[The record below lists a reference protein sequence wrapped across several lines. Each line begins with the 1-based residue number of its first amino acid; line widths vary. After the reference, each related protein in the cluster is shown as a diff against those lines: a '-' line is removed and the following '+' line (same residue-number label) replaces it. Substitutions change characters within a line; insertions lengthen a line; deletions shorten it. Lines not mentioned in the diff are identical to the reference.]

1 LTTDKM
7 LKLAA
12 FALLVAVAAAHTDAN
27 WEIYKSH
34 YNKNYR
40 GDEHVYRRYIWQAN
54 LKTIEEHNK
63 LFAKGLKS
71 YYLGENEF
79 ADLTGQEFVRMMN
92 GMNVTK
98 EHAKFQSGK
107 FRAVLP
113 TAVDWRQKGFV
124 TPVKNQGQCG
134 SCWAFSTTGSLE
146 GQHFKATNQLVSLS
160 ESNLVDCSKRWGNN
174 GCEGGLMD
182 NAFKYIKENNGIDT
196 EMSYPYVPQ
205 DRPCKFQKSSVGA
218 HLQSFTDV
226 TSGDEDALQKAVAEV
241 GPISVA
247 IDASHQSFQ
256 LYRGGVYDEPN
267 CSSRQ
272 LDHGV
277 LAVGYGTYQ
286 GQDYWMVKNSWGPQ
300 WGLQGY
306 IMMSRNKDN
315 QCGIAT
321 QASYPTL
328 VSVKN

>member
-1 LTTDKM
+1 M
-7 LKLAA
+7 LNLAA
-12 FALLVAVAAAHTDAN
+12 FAILFAVAAAHTDAN
-27 WEIYKSH
+27 WAVYKTH
-34 YNKNYR
+34 YNKQYR
-40 GDEHVYRRYIWQAN
+40 GDEHIYRRYIWQSN
-54 LKTIEEHNK
+54 LKAIEEHNE
-63 LFAKGLKS
+63 LYAKGLKS
-71 YYLGENEF
+71 FYLGENEF
-79 ADLTGQEFVRMMN
+79 TDLTNQEFVSMMN

-98 EHAKFQSGK
+98 EPGKFESGK

-146 GQHFKATNQLVSLS
+146 GQHFRATGKLVSLS
-160 ESNLVDCSKRWGNN
+160 ESNLVDCSRAYGNN
-174 GCEGGLMD
+174 GCKGGLMD
-182 NAFKYIKENNGIDT
+182 NAFKYIKDNNGIDT

-205 DRPCKFQKSSVGA
+205 TRSCKFQASNVGA

-226 TSGDEDALQKAVAEV
+226 TSGDEDALMKAVAEV
-241 GPISVA
+241 GPVSVA
-247 IDASHQSFQ
+247 IDASHPSFQ
-256 LYRGGVYDEPN
+256 GYHGGVYDEPM
-267 CSSRQ
+267 CSSMK

-277 LAVGYGTYQ
+277 LVVGYGTYQ
-286 GQDYWMVKNSWGPQ
+286 GQDYWMVKNSWGPS

-306 IMMSRNKDN
+306 VMMSRNKNN

-328 VSVKN
+328 VTKN